1 MTTTPRL
8 SSPWSI
14 ANTAHQPAPMSAG
27 LPSQD
32 DGQVVSLNDG
42 GYVVVWTDFSRTYN
56 PAGAAVIGQRYNSPG
71 NKIGGEVKLSGFNS
85 GDQFSPAV
93 TRLDNGNIA
102 VAFVDQFAGDRDI
115 WVSTFNSS
123 LNLVRTD
130 FIDVSANQT
139 FDPSIT
145 AFADSSY
152 VLSYTV
158 GTATEVVARIVSP
171 TGTVGAQFDIDSH
184 TAFFTSEDLSELAT
198 LSNGNF
204 VAVNQIRSSAADTD
218 IEYTIFSPTGTVLKG
233 TFAVAG
239 ASGLG
244 LETAPDVAALRDGG
258 FVVVWTDPDSTV
270 NDIRATIYSNT
281 GLTTPATS
289 NILVNTTTT
298 GDQKWASVVALADGG
313 FLVTWDDAS
322 GPKFVHAQRF
332 DAAGTKIGTEA
343 TVLLPDFFEVP
354 QAAVLTD
361 GRIAYAIA
369 DGNVGGSET
378 FVVTSMWST
387 GLADGHVHDFNGN
400 GKSDMLWQGS
410 DGTPAIWLMDGMNA
424 VTAGAA
430 GSFNPGPSWHVKE
443 SGDFNGD
450 GKSDILWQNDDGTPA
465 IWLMNGSHVLA
476 NSPAGSFN
484 PGPTWHI
491 KATGDF
497 NGDSKSDILWQNDN
511 GTPAIWLMNGSTVLA
526 NGPAGSFNPGPT
538 WQIKDT
544 GDFNGDGMSD
554 ILWQGADGTAA
565 IWLMN
570 GSTVLANSAAGPFN
584 PGSSWQIKG
593 TGDFNGD
600 GMSDI
605 LWQNTNGQAA
615 IWLMNGV
622 NATAVGAVGP
632 FNPGPNW
639 HIQGTGDYDRDGR
652 SDILWQADDGT
663 PAIWLMNGLNFVAG
677 GAAGSFNPGH
687 DWHIIA

>member
-1 MTTTPRL
+1 M
-8 SSPWSI
+8 
-14 ANTAHQPAPMSAG
+14 
-27 LPSQD
+27 
-32 DGQVVSLNDG
+32 
-42 GYVVVWTDFSRTYN
+42 
-56 PAGAAVIGQRYNSPG
+56 
-71 NKIGGEVKLSGFNS
+71 
-85 GDQFSPAV
+85 
-93 TRLDNGNIA
+93 
-102 VAFVDQFAGDRDI
+102 
-115 WVSTFNSS
+115 
-123 LNLVRTD
+123 
-130 FIDVSANQT
+130 
-139 FDPSIT
+139 
-145 AFADSSY
+145 
-152 VLSYTV
+152 LSYTV

-465 IWLMNGSHVLA
+465 IWLMNGSTVLS

-526 NGPAGSFNPGPT
+526 NSAVGPFNPGPD

-544 GDFNGDGMSD
+544 GDFNGDGKSD
-554 ILWQGADGTAA
+554 ILWQG
-565 IWLMN
+565 
-570 GSTVLANSAAGPFN
+570 S
-584 PGSSWQIKG
+584 
-593 TGDFNGD
+593 
-600 GMSDI
+600 
-605 LWQNTNGQAA
+605 
-615 IWLMNGV
+615 
-622 NATAVGAVGP
+622 
-632 FNPGPNW
+632 
-639 HIQGTGDYDRDGR
+639 
-652 SDILWQADDGT
+652 DGT
-663 PAIWLMNGLNFVAG
+663 PAIWLMDGTNAVTVGAAGSFNPGPSWQVKGSGDFNGDGKSDIVWQHDSGLPAIWTMDGLNFISG
-677 GAAGSFNPGH
+677 GAAGSFNPGS
-687 DWHIIA
+687 DWDIIA

>member
-1 MTTTPRL
+1 
-8 SSPWSI
+8 
-14 ANTAHQPAPMSAG
+14 MSAG

-32 DGQVVSLNDG
+32 DGQVVALNDG

-56 PAGAAVIGQRYNSPG
+56 PAGAAVIGQRYDSSG
-71 NKIGGEVKLSGFNS
+71 NKVGGEVKLSGFNS

-204 VAVNQIRSSAADTD
+204 VAVNQIRSSAPDTD

-270 NDIRATIYSNT
+270 NDIRATIYTNT

-369 DGNVGGSET
+369 DGNVFGSET
-378 FVVTSMWST
+378 FVETSMWST

-400 GKSDMLWQGS
+400 GKSDILWQGS
-410 DGTPAIWLMDGMNA
+410 DGTPAIWVMDGMNA

-430 GSFNPGPSWHVKE
+430 GSFNPGPSWHVRE

-465 IWLMNGSHVLA
+465 IWLMNGSTVLS

-484 PGPTWHI
+484 PGP
-491 KATGDF
+491 
-497 NGDSKSDILWQNDN
+497 
-511 GTPAIWLMNGSTVLA
+511 
-526 NGPAGSFNPGPT
+526 
-538 WQIKDT
+538 
-544 GDFNGDGMSD
+544 
-554 ILWQGADGTAA
+554 
-565 IWLMN
+565 
-570 GSTVLANSAAGPFN
+570 
-584 PGSSWQIKG
+584 SWQIKG

>member
-1 MTTTPRL
+1 
-8 SSPWSI
+8 
-14 ANTAHQPAPMSAG
+14 MSAG

-32 DGQVVSLNDG
+32 DGQVVALNDG

-56 PAGAAVIGQRYNSPG
+56 PAGAAVIGQRYDSSG
-71 NKIGGEVKLSGFNS
+71 NKVGGEVKLSGFNS

-204 VAVNQIRSSAADTD
+204 VAVNQIRSSAPDTD

-270 NDIRATIYSNT
+270 NDIRATIYTNT

-369 DGNVGGSET
+369 DGNVFGSET
-378 FVVTSMWST
+378 FVETSMWST

-400 GKSDMLWQGS
+400 GKSDILWQGS
-410 DGTPAIWLMDGMNA
+410 DGTPAIWVMDGMNA

-430 GSFNPGPSWHVKE
+430 GSFNPGPSWHVRE

-465 IWLMNGSHVLA
+465 IWLMNGSTVLS

-526 NGPAGSFNPGPT
+526 NS
-538 WQIKDT
+538 
-544 GDFNGDGMSD
+544 
-554 ILWQGADGTAA
+554 
-565 IWLMN
+565 
-570 GSTVLANSAAGPFN
+570 
-584 PGSSWQIKG
+584 
-593 TGDFNGD
+593 
-600 GMSDI
+600 
-605 LWQNTNGQAA
+605 
-615 IWLMNGV
+615 
-622 NATAVGAVGP
+622 AVGP
-632 FNPGPNW
+632 FNPGPSW
-639 HIQGTGDYDRDGR
+639 HIEGTGDYNDDNK
-652 SDILWQADDGT
+652 SDILWQNDNGT
-663 PAIWLMNGLNFVAG
+663 PAIWTMDGMNVISA
-677 GAAGSFNPGH
+677 GAAGSFNPGS
-687 DWHIIA
+687 DWDIVA

>member
-1 MTTTPRL
+1 M
-8 SSPWSI
+8 
-14 ANTAHQPAPMSAG
+14 
-27 LPSQD
+27 
-32 DGQVVSLNDG
+32 
-42 GYVVVWTDFSRTYN
+42 
-56 PAGAAVIGQRYNSPG
+56 
-71 NKIGGEVKLSGFNS
+71 
-85 GDQFSPAV
+85 
-93 TRLDNGNIA
+93 
-102 VAFVDQFAGDRDI
+102 
-115 WVSTFNSS
+115 
-123 LNLVRTD
+123 
-130 FIDVSANQT
+130 
-139 FDPSIT
+139 
-145 AFADSSY
+145 
-152 VLSYTV
+152 
-158 GTATEVVARIVSP
+158 
-171 TGTVGAQFDIDSH
+171 
-184 TAFFTSEDLSELAT
+184 
-198 LSNGNF
+198 
-204 VAVNQIRSSAADTD
+204 NQIRSSAADTD

-450 GKSDILWQNDDGTPA
+450 GKSDILWQNDSGTPA
-465 IWLMNGSHVLA
+465 IWLMNGSTVLS

-511 GTPAIWLMNGSTVLA
+511 GTP
-526 NGPAGSFNPGPT
+526 
-538 WQIKDT
+538 
-544 GDFNGDGMSD
+544 
-554 ILWQGADGTAA
+554 A